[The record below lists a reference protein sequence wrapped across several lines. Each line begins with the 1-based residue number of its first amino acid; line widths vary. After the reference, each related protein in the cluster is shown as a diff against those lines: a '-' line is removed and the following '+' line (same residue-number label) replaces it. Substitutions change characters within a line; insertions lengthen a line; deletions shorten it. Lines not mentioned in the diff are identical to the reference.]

1 MKEWLRSRVTG
12 DIEWLERRCS
22 FKIHEFRFKDDGKQK
37 PKTPQPDNGASGK
50 RRKLNWTGEKFEKA
64 EPILPDYLPLLCLPV
79 NPAHNIRGKIRR
91 NIPGT
96 GSLFPGAI
104 LLIIVHDLPPSISFM
119 AA

>member
-22 FKIHEFRFKDDGKQK
+22 SKIHEFRFKDDGKQK
-37 PKTPQPDNGASGK
+37 PKTPQPDNCASGK
-50 RRKLNWTGEKFEKA
+50 RRQLNWTGEKFEKA
-64 EPILPDYLPLLCLPV
+64 EPILPDDWPLLCLPI
-79 NPAHNIRGKIRR
+79 NPAHNICGKIRR

-96 GSLFPGAI
+96 GPLFPGAI

>member
-12 DIEWLERRCS
+12 EIEWLKRRCS

-37 PKTPQPDNGASGK
+37 PKPPQPDNGASGK

-64 EPILPDYLPLLCLPV
+64 EPILPDCLPLLGLPV
-79 NPAHNIRGKIRR
+79 NPAHNICRKLRR

-96 GSLFPGAI
+96 GPLFPAAK
-104 LLIIVHDLPPSISFM
+104 LPIIVHDLLLSISSM
-119 AA
+119 A

>member
-1 MKEWLRSRVTG
+1 MKERLQSRVTG
-12 DIEWLERRCS
+12 DIEWLKRRCS

-37 PKTPQPDNGASGK
+37 AKTPQPDNGASGQ

-64 EPILPDYLPLLCLPV
+64 EPILPDYLPLLCLLV
-79 NPAHNIRGKIRR
+79 NPAHNICGKIRR